1 MEFRLKEEEYELFKE
16 YVDIS
21 DMQYIILNDNDHT
34 IFINNEELRLFQLL
48 ISTALD
54 IYGFD
59 VDGEITDFGE
69 QIEALYDS
77 IYNQMQN

>member
-1 MEFRLKEEEYELFKE
+1 MIFNFSEEQYKLLKN
-16 YVDIS
+16 YVDFTDIKPV
-21 DMQYIILNDNDHT
+21 LNDSAFTVDIMENDKYKFLE
-34 IFINNEELRLFQLL
+34 IV
-48 ISTALD
+48 SDALD

-69 QIEALYDS
+69 QLEALYDS